1 MKLMSSAADSDRSPM
16 RECRHLNWLLRTVAA
31 VMGIVVISS
40 VIAAVRPACADST
53 TTATTVPTSTPVP
66 LGPQGQPELQAL
78 VFAGKLGDLRWPDFP
93 DYQGQATLF
102 YAATGYAPAWIN
114 DGRPTAQASAMID
127 AFRQA
132 NTKGLNPEDYD
143 VSRWG
148 ARIAKLAP
156 ATASPAA
163 TDLVHFD
170 LALTICAMRYL
181 SDLSIGRVN
190 PNPVKFGVEIGGKNY
205 DLADFIRSQVLG
217 ATDVNAVI
225 AEVEP
230 HYAGYQRAE
239 TALATYEKLAAQGD
253 GAPLPTVQKGIHP
266 GGDYV
271 GMPQLVARL
280 HLLGDLPASV
290 TIAPGQTKYSGDVV
304 GAVKV
309 FQRRHGLQTDGV
321 LGKGTIADLNTPLS
335 QRVEQL
341 QFALERNRWIP
352 PAFAQPPIV
361 VNLPQFIMRT
371 MRRQPAP
378 FLTMPVVVGKAY
390 RKQTPVFT
398 GNMQYV
404 IFRPYWN
411 VPTSIQEAELV
422 PKISRDRNYLAS
434 HGFEVVDG
442 EDVVTD
448 GVVSDAVLEQLREG
462 RLSIRQKPG
471 PKNALGLV
479 KFIFPN
485 SYNVYL
491 HSTPE
496 PELFSR
502 ARRDFSHGCIRVQN
516 PLALAVWVLR
526 DNPEWNEEKIAAAM
540 NGDQTIQVNLTKPIP
555 VLIIYST
562 AAVEPDG
569 EVRFFDDIYDY
580 DTALREEL
588 AKGYPYPHSSAGLI
602 NNPSHTATENAY

>member
-1 MKLMSSAADSDRSPM
+1 M
-16 RECRHLNWLLRTVAA
+16 A
-31 VMGIVVISS
+31 VIVVIAS
-40 VIAAVRPACADST
+40 VIASAIGAARPTFADNT
-53 TTATTVPTSTPVP
+53 AAATTLPTSTPVP

-78 VFAGKLGDLRWPDFP
+78 VFAGKLADLRWPDFS
-93 DYQGQATLF
+93 DYHGQATLF
-102 YAATGYAPAWIN
+102 YAASGYALAWVN

-132 NTKGLNPEDYD
+132 NTKGLKPEDYD
-143 VSRWG
+143 VTRWG

-163 TDLVHFD
+163 TDQVHFD

-181 SDLSIGRVN
+181 SDLNIGRVN
-190 PNPVKFGVEIGGKNY
+190 PNPVKFGIELGGKNY
-205 DLADFIRSQVLG
+205 DLADFIRSQVLP
-217 ATDVNAVI
+217 APDVNVVI

-230 HYAGYQRAE
+230 RYAGYQRAE
-239 TALATYEKLAAQGD
+239 SALATYEKLAAQGD
-253 GAPLPTVQKGIHP
+253 GAPLPTVPKGIHP
-266 GGDYV
+266 GGDYA
-271 GMPQLVARL
+271 GMSQLVARL

-290 TIAPGQTKYSGDVV
+290 TIAPGQTNYSGDVV

-309 FQRRHGLQTDGV
+309 FQRRHGLATDGV

-335 QRVEQL
+335 LRVEQL

-361 VNLPQFIMRT
+361 VNLPQFILRT

-411 VPTSIQEAELV
+411 VPTSIQQAELV
-422 PKISRDRNYLAS
+422 PKIRRDRSYLAS

-448 GVVSDAVLEQLREG
+448 GVVSDGVFDQLREG

-496 PELFSR
+496 PELFAR

-540 NGDQTIQVNLTKPIP
+540 NGDQTIQVNLAKPVP

-562 AAVEPDG
+562 AVVEPDS
-569 EVRFFDDIYDY
+569 EVRFFDDIYHY
-580 DTALREEL
+580 DTALQEEL
-588 AKGYPYPHSSAGLI
+588 AKGYPYPHSNAGVV

>member
-1 MKLMSSAADSDRSPM
+1 MMIAA
-16 RECRHLNWLLRTVAA
+16 
-31 VMGIVVISS
+31 ISS
-40 VIAAVRPACADST
+40 VIGAVRPAFADNT
-53 TTATTVPTSTPVP
+53 ATATTLPTSTPVP

-78 VFAGKLGDLRWPDFP
+78 VFAGKLADLRWPDFS
-93 DYQGQATLF
+93 DYHGQATLF
-102 YAATGYAPAWIN
+102 YTASGYALAWVN

-127 AFRQA
+127 AFKAA

-143 VSRWG
+143 VSRWD

-163 TDLVHFD
+163 TDQVHFD

-190 PNPVKFGVEIGGKNY
+190 PNPVKFGAEVGGKKY
-205 DLADFIRSQVLG
+205 DLADFIRSQVLP
-217 ATDVNAVI
+217 ATDLNAVI

-266 GGDYV
+266 GGDYA
-271 GMPQLVARL
+271 GLPQLVARL

-290 TIAPGQTKYSGDVV
+290 TIAPGQTNYSGDVV
-304 GAVKV
+304 AAVKV
-309 FQRRHGLQTDGV
+309 FQRRHGLATDGV

-361 VNLPQFIMRT
+361 VNLPQFILRT

-411 VPTSIQEAELV
+411 VPTSIQQAELV
-422 PKISRDRNYLAS
+422 PKIRRDRSYLAS

-448 GVVSDAVLEQLREG
+448 GVVSDDVFDQLREG

-496 PELFSR
+496 PELFAR

-526 DNPEWNEEKIAAAM
+526 GNPEWNEEKIAAAM
-540 NGDQTIQVNLTKPIP
+540 NGDQTIQVNLAKPIP

-562 AAVEPDG
+562 AVVEPDG
-569 EVRFFDDIYDY
+569 EVRFFDDIYHY
-580 DTALREEL
+580 DTALQEEL
-588 AKGYPYPHSSAGLI
+588 AKGYPYPHSNAGLV